1 MPLYVHEHVARAL
14 DPVTRHV
21 IASGIVDD
29 TAPAIL
35 ELYGAAGLSERAR
48 MSENGWVALW
58 LTR

>member
-1 MPLYVHEHVARAL
+1 
-14 DPVTRHV
+14 V

-35 ELYGAAGLSERAR
+35 ELYGSAGMSERAR
-48 MSENGWVALW
+48 MSENGWLGLW